1 MTQRSL
7 YEVRERPSKA
17 YSWKAF
23 LIANVLVEIP
33 YQIFTGILI
42 WACFYYPVVGTSQ
55 SSVRQALVLLFS
67 MQLFIYAS
75 AFAQMTIAALPD
87 AQTAAGLVTLFTFMS
102 LMFCGVLQSPSA
114 LPGFWIFV
122 SFALPSRS
130 LLATNACADVQSLS
144 IHVLGWGYDGDTPA

>member
-1 MTQRSL
+1 M

-23 LIANVLVEIP
+23 LIANIVVEIP
-33 YQIFTGILI
+33 FQIMTGILI
-42 WACFYYPVVGTSQ
+42 WACFYYPVVGTGQ

-67 MQLFIYAS
+67 MQLLIYAS

-87 AQTAAGLVTLFTFMS
+87 AQTASGLVTLFTFMS
-102 LMFCGVLQSPSA
+102 ILFCGVLQSPDA

-122 SFALPSRS
+122 SGNLVEYRA
-130 LLATNACADVQSLS
+130 V
-144 IHVLGWGYDGDTPA
+144 I